1 MSPALTK
8 APGDTAPG
16 TRNQLHHLGIILDGN
31 RRWAAAQQT
40 SLHSAYRRGAHKV
53 GELLT
58 WCEQAGIPHVTAW
71 ALSADNLRRPAAHIA
86 PLMDAVLE
94 GLRPIAAAGRWRL
107 RLIGE
112 LDLLPPRH
120 RTQLLDLVATTADAR
135 HGRANIA
142 LAYDGRLEILS
153 ALRGVLDKTTPHR
166 ADGNIRVAP
175 DVLARHLYTADQPD
189 IDLVIRTSGER
200 RLSGFLL
207 WQAAQ
212 AELHFCE
219 KNWPDF
225 DREDFTSAV
234 QDFQRRIRRFGL

>member
-1 MSPALTK
+1 MSPFLTAAHSETAL
-8 APGDTAPG
+8 GI
-16 TRNQLHHLGIILDGN
+16 RHQLHHLGVILDGN
-31 RRWAAAQQT
+31 RRWAAAHGT
-40 SLHSAYRRGAHKV
+40 SVQNAYRRGARKF

-58 WCEQAGIPHVTAW
+58 WCEQAGVPHVTAW
-71 ALSADNLRRPAAHIA
+71 AMSADNLRRPAAQTA
-86 PLMDAVLE
+86 PLMDAVAE

-107 RLIGE
+107 HLIGE

-120 RTQLLDLVATTADAR
+120 RTELLGLVAATAGAR
-135 HGRANIA
+135 GGRANIA

-153 ALRGVLDKTTPHR
+153 ALRRALDKSTSHGAGEGVRITP
-166 ADGNIRVAP
+166 DL
-175 DVLARHLYTADQPD
+175 LARHLYTADQPD

-212 AELHFCE
+212 AELHFCD

-225 DREDFTSAV
+225 DREDFASAV
-234 QDFQRRIRRFGL
+234 QDFSRRVRRFGL